1 MTILKRCASAIPAI
15 VMMISSA
22 GAYNCNAEGSSV
34 DDLNNQ
40 NSTNINNIKEITIDG
55 TTAQLKENMRYR
67 GAGMVSGNNS
77 SRLLLDYKAE
87 HPEAYQQILEYMF
100 GKEGIGITHLKV
112 EMGAD
117 INSSSGTEP
126 SVMRSAD
133 EKADVTRGAAYQ
145 LAADAKKIN
154 PDLTLDMLWWGEP
167 KWVSDADDV
176 YAARYKWYKNTL
188 DAAYETYGIQ
198 FDYVSAVQNERG
210 ADLEWVK
217 YLSSHLKSE
226 TDCPYDYSKI
236 KIVGGEEV
244 CTWGFADRMYEDSD
258 LMSAVDVVGSHYTS
272 ESTENAQ
279 KLAYEENKEL
289 WFSEASS
296 PMAYAQGT
304 YRYDG
309 SGLAGINGTLDI
321 ANRIIGMYPNGKMT
335 LYEYQPVVS
344 AYYDGACYCQKQLI
358 SACDP
363 WSGYYMLDSG
373 FYMSLHFSQF
383 IEKGWAFVDSAC
395 YSDGKKGGDGH
406 AIVDAVYSY
415 MTAENPETGD
425 YSTVIT
431 NTTDEPIQYDFKVS
445 GLDKASADVSVWETR
460 DPDSAEGSYDEN
472 YFKKT
477 QDITPTENGG
487 AYTYSV
493 TVKPNS
499 MITVSTVTPSRTEY
513 KNADETERTVLK
525 LPYKD
530 DFEYSDYDENYLASR
545 GNAPR
550 YTTDQG
556 GAFEVEH
563 TDKGNVLVQQITA
576 DITANDWG
584 YTPEPVT
591 TFCDDRWYNYS
602 VNVDAAFEASQDSKL
617 NYVGAGLRYTLGCNS
632 YSGYWIQLY
641 ENGSWALKANGD
653 TLEEGTL
660 DNFDSTAWHNL
671 KVEAINNTVRGYID
685 GNMVAEHTAL
695 EGESFISAGRAALF
709 SSYNKNSFDN
719 FSAEEVGSETYITR
733 FDETD
738 ECFAFE
744 GNWEHNLMS
753 SFKNYKRTASSGS
766 EGDAFT
772 VTFEGTG
779 FALSGET
786 RENAILGVS
795 IDGGDEQLVT
805 VSRTGQREISCHFE
819 GLAEGAHT
827 AKVTIKSGK
836 YTIDAMQVTG
846 GKIPFEQEKTA
857 EASAKKSGK
866 SKLPIAVGAGV
877 CAAAAVGAAIYGIAR
892 SRKKRKGSNE

>member
-1 MTILKRCASAIPAI
+1 MTILKRCTAAASAL
-15 VMMISSA
+15 VMLLSGA
-22 GAYNCNAEGSSV
+22 GAYNCYGEENSV
-34 DDLNNQ
+34 DIADK
-40 NSTNINNIKEITIDG
+40 KEIIIDG

-87 HPEAYQQILEYMF
+87 HPEAYEQILEYMF

-126 SVMRSAD
+126 SVMRTED

-154 PDLTLDMLWWGEP
+154 PDLTLDMLWWSEP
-167 KWVSDADDV
+167 KWISDAADV
-176 YAARYKWYKNTL
+176 YAARYKWYKDTL
-188 DAAYETYGIQ
+188 DAAYETYGLE

-226 TDCPYDYSKI
+226 KDTPYDYSKI

-244 CTWGFADRMYEDSD
+244 CTWGFADRMYEDSE
-258 LMSAVDVVGSHYTS
+258 LMDVVDVVGSHYTS

-279 KLAYEENKEL
+279 KLAYDENKEL

-335 LYEYQPVVS
+335 LYEYQPVIS

-383 IEKGWAFVDSAC
+383 IQKGWAFVDSGC
-395 YSDGKKGGDGH
+395 FSDGQKGGDGH

-415 MTAENPETGD
+415 MTATDTETGD

-431 NTTDEPIQYDFKVS
+431 NTTAQPIEYTFKVS
-445 GLDKASADVSVWETR
+445 GLDKASSNVGVWETR
-460 DPDSAEGSYDEN
+460 GPDSIDGSYDEN

-477 QDITPTENGG
+477 EDISPTANGSEYS
-487 AYTYSV
+487 YTV

-499 MITVSTVTPSRTEY
+499 IVTVSTVSPERTEY
-513 KNADETERTVLK
+513 KNADESERTVLK
-525 LPYKD
+525 LPYSD
-530 DFEYSDYDENYLASR
+530 DFEYAGYAEDYLSSR

-550 YTTDQG
+550 YTTDEG
-556 GAFEVEH
+556 GAFEVEK
-563 TDKGNVLVQQITA
+563 TDKGNMLVQQITA
-576 DITANDWG
+576 DMKANEWG
-584 YTPEPVT
+584 YTPDPVT
-591 TFCDDRWYNYS
+591 TFGDDRWYNYS
-602 VNVDAAFEASQDSKL
+602 VSVDAAFEQSQDKAA
-617 NYVGAGLRYTLGCNS
+617 NYAGVGLRYTLGCNS
-632 YSGYWIQLY
+632 YSGYWIKLY
-641 ENGSWALKANGD
+641 ENGSWELKAND
-653 TLEEGTL
+653 GTL
-660 DNFDSTAWHNL
+660 ASGDIENFDGTISHKL
-671 KVEAINNTVRGYID
+671 KVEAVNNVIRGYVD
-685 GNMVAEHTAL
+685 GNMVAEYTVG
-695 EGESFISAGRAALF
+695 EGESLISAGRASLF

-719 FSAEEVGSETYITR
+719 FSAEPVEGSDTYITR
-733 FDETD
+733 YDETD
-738 ECFAFE
+738 QCFTFE

-753 SFKNYKRTASSGS
+753 SFKNYKRTSSKGS
-766 EGDAFT
+766 EGDSFT
-772 VTFEGTG
+772 VSFEGTG
-779 FALSGET
+779 FALTGES
-786 RENAILGVS
+786 RENCILALSV
-795 IDGGDEQLVT
+795 DGGEEQLIT
-805 VSRTGQREISCHFE
+805 VSRTGQREISCRTE
-819 GLAEGAHT
+819 GLSEGAHT

-836 YTIDAMQVTG
+836 YTVDGMQVTG
-846 GKIPFEQEKTA
+846 GKIPFEKEKPAAEKSEKTNR
-857 EASAKKSGK
+857 SV
-866 SKLPIAVGAGV
+866 LPIAIGAGV
-877 CAAAAVGAAIYGIAR
+877 AAAAAVCTAVIYKKR
-892 SRKKRKGSNE
+892 RKK